1 MPGMDPRM
9 MKQAMKRMGIKQDEI
24 EATQVVIRTPAK
36 DLVIDEPQVVK
47 INMMGQ
53 DSFQISGQVKEVAR
67 STSVEV
73 SQDDIN
79 TVIEQTGCTEDEA
92 KDAIKEADGDLA
104 EAILKF
110 KKDSE

>member
-24 EATQVVIRTPAK
+24 DAIQVVIRTPEK
-36 DLVIDEPQVVK
+36 DLVIDNPQVVK

-53 DSFQISGQVKEVAR
+53 NSFQVSGEVKEVAR
-67 STSVEV
+67 TTEV
-73 SQDDIN
+73 HVSEDDIK
-79 TVIEQTGCTEDEA
+79 TVMEQTGCSEDEA
-92 KDAIKEADGDLA
+92 KDAIKEAEGDLA

-110 KKDSE
+110 KKDTE